1 MQHLIFLMIK
11 IFVAFKNNASDNRQN
26 NVHE

>member
-1 MQHLIFLMIK
+1 MQRLVFLMIK
-11 IFVAFKNNASDNRQN
+11 IFVAFKSNAKNKRQN